1 MNALPQTQESVKSN
15 DFVFDATDHV
25 KDESAML
32 DYMDQEFESESTK
45 DLFKVY
51 QESEINFSTQDLEKL
66 ARLGITVS
74 DAPKEQK
81 DQLLDYE
88 EEQWNAE
95 RVRETSTKWTT
106 STKLATSTITKLVS
120 HIYNEE
126 EQWN

>member
-1 MNALPQTQESVKSN
+1 MNALPQTQESVKSK

-95 RVRETSTKWTT
+95 RVRETSTKWTN
-106 STKLATSTITKLVS
+106 STKRTTSTIPKLVS
-120 HIYNEE
+120 QINNEE

>member
-1 MNALPQTQESVKSN
+1 MNALPQTQESVKSK

-74 DAPKEQK
+74 DDPKEQK

-95 RVRETSTKWTT
+95 RVRESTKTSTKRTT
-106 STKLATSTITKLVS
+106 STIPKLVS
-120 HIYNEE
+120 LIYNEE

>member
-95 RVRETSTKWTT
+95 RVRESTKTSTKRTT
-106 STKLATSTITKLVS
+106 STIPKLVS
-120 HIYNEE
+120 LIYNEE

>member
-1 MNALPQTQESVKSN
+1 MNALPQTQESVQSK
-15 DFVFDATDHV
+15 DFVFDATDHMI
-25 KDESAML
+25 DESAML

-51 QESEINFSTQDLEKL
+51 QESVINISTQDLEKL

-74 DAPKEQK
+74 DDPKEQK

-95 RVRETSTKWTT
+95 RVRESTRTSTKRTT
-106 STKLATSTITKLVS
+106 STIPKS